1 MHKLRRFF
9 YQNKY
14 QIFKVLGI
22 IAFIIII
29 IQLMNLWARKSNNK
43 KVTNVASNTTTVS
56 ENNHG
61 LVSTKSAVTGNEIS
75 KEELN
80 GATTAIN
87 NFVDYCNKQ
96 DFERAY
102 DLITDECKKQL
113 FKNVNEFKTT
123 YYQNIFNGEKKN
135 CTIENWVKNTY
146 RVNFTGDILAT
157 GKDDGTVQQDYITVK
172 EVDDG
177 YKLNINN
184 YIGYAD
190 INKKTTK
197 DGITI
202 EVVGRNTYKDYEEYT
217 IKATNKTES
226 LMQLDDVNSTNTLY
240 IEDSKGVKYTYYNH
254 ELATPMITIQSGQTK
269 EVNIKFYSSYVST
282 KTIKRMVFSDIILK
296 NGQLGEIAKMDVNI

>member
-22 IAFIIII
+22 IAFILIV
-29 IQLMNLWARKSNNK
+29 IQLINFLVRKNDNNK
-43 KVTNVASNTTTVS
+43 ISNTVSNTTKVS
-56 ENNHG
+56 ENNKG
-61 LVSTKSAVTGNEIS
+61 VISTKSAVTGSEIS
-75 KEELN
+75 KKDLDE
-80 GATTAIN
+80 ATTAIN

-96 DFERAY
+96 DFEKAY
-102 DLITDECKKQL
+102 DLITDECKKKL

-123 YYQNIFNGEKKN
+123 YYKNLFNGEKKN
-135 CTIENWVKNTY
+135 CTIENWVRNTY

-157 GKDDGTVQQDYITVK
+157 GKDDGSVQQDYITVK

-184 YIGYAD
+184 YIGYSD
-190 INKKTTK
+190 INKKTTQN
-197 DGITI
+197 GITI

-282 KTIKRMVFSDIILK
+282 KTIERMVFSDIILK
-296 NGQLGEIAKMDVNI
+296 NGQLGEIVKIDVKI

>member
-29 IQLMNLWARKSNNK
+29 IQFMNFLVRKNGNNK
-43 KVTNVASNTTTVS
+43 ISNTVSNTTEVR
-56 ENNHG
+56 ENNKG
-61 LVSTKSAVTGNEIS
+61 VISTKSAVTGSEIS
-75 KEELN
+75 KKDLDE
-80 GATTAIN
+80 ATTAIN

-96 DFERAY
+96 DFEKAY
-102 DLITDECKKQL
+102 DLITDECKKKL

-123 YYQNIFNGEKKN
+123 YYKNLFNGEKKN
-135 CTIENWVKNTY
+135 CTIENWVRNTY

-157 GKDDGTVQQDYITVK
+157 GKDDGSVQQDYITVK

-184 YIGYAD
+184 YIGYSD
-190 INKKTTK
+190 INKKTTQN
-197 DGITI
+197 GITI
-202 EVVGRNTYKDYEEYT
+202 EVVGKNTYMDYEEYT
-217 IKATNKTES
+217 LKVTNKTES
-226 LMQLDDVNSTNTLY
+226 IMQLDDVSSTDTLY
-240 IEDSKGVKYTYYNH
+240 IEDKNGVKYTYYNH
-254 ELATPMITIQSGQTK
+254 ELANSVVTILSGQIK

-282 KTIKRMVFSDIILK
+282 KSIKRMVFSDIMLR
-296 NGQLGEIAKMDVNI
+296 NGQSGEIMKMVVEI